1 MSEERVTQGIPLPGE
16 PDKEP
21 TLLAERKWYGTP
33 TDGLLLD
40 FAKPY
45 QPPRWTLM
53 HNGICFSKRGDLTIV
68 GGKAGHGKTAF
79 MSQVMAAILSGR
91 FYGLEC
97 QIQGEEPSV
106 LYIDTEQSEDDT
118 IAIKNRVC
126 TLANIPF
133 NEPCDRF
140 KVARLRD
147 TTKAEDRYKQIL
159 QLMWDISPT
168 VVFID
173 GLLDIV
179 EDYNDQKECS
189 EIIRELMAFSTAK
202 NMSMWC
208 VLHENPMTDKLVGSL
223 GSIAERKVT
232 EVFVIR
238 KHKGPHTEK
247 RFQGMPN
254 VFFEIK
260 QTKARGKDQEDWYFA
275 VEDRALGWGV
285 PVEIDLTASTPE
297 QAKKKLELQ
306 EVDAYFKK
314 YNWTSAGATYTDL
327 ERFLRS
333 NGVTSNRRLQWMF
346 NTAKEESI
354 IYQSPNKKYNYKGIE
369 GDVPNDESEQLPFER
384 SDNEEAPY

>member
-1 MSEERVTQGIPLPGE
+1 MPELPGQPPE
-16 PDKEP
+16 
-21 TLLAERKWYGTP
+21 LLKKRKWWGTP

-45 QPPRWTLM
+45 TPPRWTLS
-53 HNGICFSKRGDLTIV
+53 HNGTCFAKRGDLHIV

-79 MSQVMAAILSGR
+79 MSQIMAAILSGR
-91 FYGLEC
+91 FGGMQCE
-97 QIQGEEPSV
+97 IREELPTV
-106 LYIDTEQSEDDT
+106 LYIDTEQSIDDT

-126 TLANIPF
+126 TLAGIPY
-133 NEPCDRF
+133 NEPTDRF

-147 TTKAEDRYKQIL
+147 TVKAEDRYKQIL
-159 QLMWDISPT
+159 QLMWDIRPS

-179 EDYNDQKECS
+179 NDYNDQKECS
-189 EIIRELMAFSTAK
+189 DIIRELMAYSTET

-232 EVFVIR
+232 EVFIIR

-260 QTKARGKDQEDWYFA
+260 QTKARGKDQEDWYFV
-275 VEDRALGWGV
+275 VEDRAMGWGV
-285 PVEIDLTASTPE
+285 PVEVDLTGSTPE
-297 QAKKKLELQ
+297 QEKKRLEMQ
-306 EVDAYFKK
+306 EVDAYFKQ
-314 YNWTSAGATYTDL
+314 YPWTSSGATYTDL
-327 ERFLRS
+327 ERFIRQK
-333 NGVTSNRRLQWMF
+333 GVTSNRRISWLF
-346 NTAKEESI
+346 NTAKENGI
-354 IYQSPNKKYNYKGIE
+354 IFQSQNKKYHYKGIG
-369 GDVPNDESEQLPFER
+369 GDIINDEAEAIDFTPNDSQPPF
-384 SDNEEAPY
+384 

>member
-16 PDKEP
+16 PDKAP
-21 TLLAERKWYGTP
+21 TLLQERKWYGTP

-40 FAKPY
+40 FAMPY
-45 QPPRWTLM
+45 TPPKWTLS
-53 HNGICFSKRGDLTIV
+53 HNGTSFAKRGDLHIV
-68 GGKAGHGKTAF
+68 GGKSGHGKTAF
-79 MSQVMAAILSGR
+79 MSQIMAAILSSR
-91 FYGLEC
+91 FGNMVCE
-97 QIQGEEPSV
+97 IQGEDPSI
-106 LYIDTEQSEDDT
+106 LYIDTEQSIDDT

-147 TTKAEDRYKQIL
+147 TTQALERYKQIL
-159 QLMWDISPT
+159 QLIWDIKPT

-179 EDYNDQKECS
+179 KDYNDQNECS
-189 EIIRELMAFSTAK
+189 EIIRELMVVSTEL

-327 ERFLRS
+327 DRFLHKM
-333 NGVTSNRRLQWMF
+333 GVTSNRRKQWMID
-346 NTAKEESI
+346 TALENGV
-354 IYQSPNKKYNYKGIE
+354 IYRAQNKKFHYKGIE
-369 GDVPNDESEQLPFER
+369 GEVPNDEPEQIDFSQSEEQAPF
-384 SDNEEAPY
+384 

>member
-1 MSEERVTQGIPLPGE
+1 MSEERQEIQGIPLPGQADTQPE
-16 PDKEP
+16 
-21 TLLAERKWYGTP
+21 LLKERKWYGTP

-40 FAKPY
+40 FAMPY
-45 QPPRWTLM
+45 TPPKWTLS
-53 HNGICFSKRGDLTIV
+53 HNGTSFAKRGDLHIV
-68 GGKAGHGKTAF
+68 GGKSGHGKTAF
-79 MSQVMAAILSGR
+79 MSQIMAAILSSR
-91 FYGLEC
+91 FGNMVCE
-97 QIQGEEPSV
+97 IQGEEPSI
-106 LYIDTEQSEDDT
+106 LYIDTEQSIDDT

-133 NEPCDRF
+133 NEPSDRF

-147 TTKAEDRYKQIL
+147 TTQALERYKQIL
-159 QLMWDISPT
+159 QLIWDIKPT

-179 EDYNDQKECS
+179 KDYNDQNECS
-189 EIIRELMAFSTAK
+189 EIIRELMVVSTEL

-327 ERFLRS
+327 DRFLHKM
-333 NGVTSNRRLQWMF
+333 GVTSNRRKQWMID
-346 NTAKEESI
+346 TAMENGI
-354 IYQSPNKKYNYKGIE
+354 IYRSQNKKFHYKGIE
-369 GDVPNDESEQLPFER
+369 GEVPNDEPEQIDFSQSEEQAPF
-384 SDNEEAPY
+384 

>member
-1 MSEERVTQGIPLPGE
+1 MTEETNNGIPLPGE
-16 PDKEP
+16 PDKAP
-21 TLLAERKWYGTP
+21 KLLAERKWYGTP

-40 FAKPY
+40 FAMPY
-45 QPPRWTLM
+45 TPPRWTLC
-53 HNGICFSKRGDLTIV
+53 HNGTSFAKRGDLHIV
-68 GGKAGHGKTAF
+68 GGKSGHGKTAF
-79 MSQVMAAILSGR
+79 MSQIMAAILSGR
-91 FYGLEC
+91 FGGLTCE
-97 QIQGEEPSV
+97 IQGEEPSV
-106 LYIDTEQSEDDT
+106 LYIDTEQSIDDT

-133 NEPCDRF
+133 NEPNERF

-147 TTKAEDRYKQIL
+147 TTLAIDRYKQIL
-159 QLMWDISPT
+159 QLIWDIKPT

-179 EDYNDQKECS
+179 KDYNDQNECS
-189 EIIRELMAFSTAK
+189 EIIRELMVVSTEM
-202 NMSMWC
+202 NLSMWC

-238 KHKGPHTEK
+238 KHKGPHSEK

-285 PVEIDLTASTPE
+285 PVEIDLTSSTPE
-297 QAKKKLELQ
+297 QAKKRLELQ

-314 YNWTSAGATYTDL
+314 YNWTSSGATYTDL
-327 ERFLRS
+327 DRFLHRM
-333 NGVTSNRRLQWMF
+333 GVTSNRRKQWMI
-346 NTAKEESI
+346 NTAMENGVI
-354 IYQSPNKKYNYKGIE
+354 FRAQNKKFHYKGIDGE
-369 GDVPNDESEQLPFER
+369 IPNDESENLPFER
-384 SDNEEAPY
+384 SEYDDAPY

>member
-1 MSEERVTQGIPLPGE
+1 MSDERQEIQGIPLPGQADQPPE
-16 PDKEP
+16 
-21 TLLAERKWYGTP
+21 LLKERKWFGTS

-40 FAKPY
+40 FTLPY
-45 QPPRWTLM
+45 TPPKWTLV
-53 HNGICFSKRGDLTIV
+53 HNGISFAKRGDLHIV

-79 MSQVMAAILSGR
+79 MSQVMVAILSGR
-91 FYGLEC
+91 FGGLEC
-97 QIQGEEPSV
+97 QIQGEDPTV
-106 LYIDTEQSEDDT
+106 LYIDTEQSVDDT

-126 TLANIPF
+126 TLAHIDYDK
-133 NEPCDRF
+133 PCDRF

-179 EDYNDQKECS
+179 NDYNDQQECS

-232 EVFVIR
+232 EVFIVR

-254 VFFEIK
+254 VFFEVK
-260 QTKARGKDQEDWYFA
+260 QTKARGKDQEDWYFC
-275 VEDRALGWGV
+275 VQDRALGWGV
-285 PVEIDLTASTPE
+285 PVEIDLTGSTPE
-297 QAKKKLELQ
+297 NEKKRLEMQ
-306 EVDAYFKK
+306 EVDAYFKQ
-314 YNWTSAGATYTDL
+314 YQWTSAGTSYTDL
-327 ERFLRS
+327 ERYLRTK
-333 NGVTSNRRLQWMF
+333 GVTSNRRLKWLF
-346 NTAKEESI
+346 DTAKENNI
-354 IYQSPNKKYNYKGIE
+354 IYQTPNKKYHYNGLKE
-369 GDVPNDESEQLPFER
+369 LENDESEHLPFD
-384 SDNEEAPY
+384 SPDNTEAPY